1 MRLNA
6 PKFAT
11 WVVALVLGIVGLV
24 SVFVAIPFISVHAFW
39 VVLVGLALL
48 LLGNALKGL

>member
-6 PKFAT
+6 PKFVT
-11 WVVALVLGIVGLV
+11 WLIALILGIVGLV
-24 SVFVAIPFISVHAFW
+24 SVFVAIPFISMHAFW

-48 LLGNALKGL
+48 LLGNAVKGL

>member
-6 PKFAT
+6 PKSVT
-11 WVVALVLGIVGLV
+11 WLIALILGIVGLV

-39 VVLVGLALL
+39 VVLVGLVLL
-48 LLGNALKGL
+48 LIGNAVKGL